1 VALPFVQGRLRKKAL
16 SVAITTEC
24 AHCGEAIH
32 LEIDSELNVRVVEEG
47 ATPLVFVP
55 LLDLAKLEDP
65 SIIDGF

>member
-1 VALPFVQGRLRKKAL
+1 MALPFVQGRLGKKAL

-32 LEIDSELNVRVVEEG
+32 LEIDSELNSRVVEES
-47 ATPLVFVP
+47 AKPLVFVP
-55 LLDLAKLEDP
+55 LLDLGKLKAP

>member
-1 VALPFVQGRLRKKAL
+1 MALPFVQGRLRKKAL

-32 LEIDSELNVRVVEEG
+32 LDIDSELNSRVVEES
-47 ATPLVFVP
+47 ARPLVFVP
-55 LLDLAKLEDP
+55 LLDLGKLKDP